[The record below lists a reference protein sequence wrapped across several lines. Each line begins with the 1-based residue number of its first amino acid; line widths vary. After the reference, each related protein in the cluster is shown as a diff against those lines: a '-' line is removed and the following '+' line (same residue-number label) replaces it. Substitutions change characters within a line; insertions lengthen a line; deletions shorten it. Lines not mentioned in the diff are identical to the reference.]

1 MYHTLVK
8 MHLVGGRKTA
18 SRNFGNKLCYFSDN
32 IIKIWRLFPFAEE
45 ALAPLMT
52 LYFDELPRHLCV
64 AHHRLLVAL
73 YERSRANY
81 AVTVYKT
88 TQKGTCIIDIKNIGF
103 SQQRNY
109 HWCITPPPSRK
120 KLHLVYYPPPPPS
133 IVGHYKTP

>member
-1 MYHTLVK
+1 MTKDNFLNTL
-8 MHLVGGRKTA
+8 L
-18 SRNFGNKLCYFSDN
+18 FLDN

-64 AHHRLLVAL
+64 SHHRLLVAL

-88 TQKGTCIIDIKNIGF
+88 TQKGTCI
-103 SQQRNY
+103 QQGYMQHVQVVRSFVY
-109 HWCITPPPSRK
+109 LMIVCQLPP
-120 KLHLVYYPPPPPS
+120 
-133 IVGHYKTP
+133 